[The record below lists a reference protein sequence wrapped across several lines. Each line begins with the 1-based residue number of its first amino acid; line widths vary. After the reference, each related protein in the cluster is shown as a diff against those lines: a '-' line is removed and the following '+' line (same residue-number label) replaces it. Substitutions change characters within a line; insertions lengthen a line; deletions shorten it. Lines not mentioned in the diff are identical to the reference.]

1 MPCFGTEHTAG
12 AESLIKIHRLRLS
25 AFVLFALLV
34 RPNYHRELERKGSI
48 S

>member
-25 AFVLFALLV
+25 AFCPVCASGKAKLPQRA
-34 RPNYHRELERKGSI
+34 
-48 S
+48 